1 VQEVEP
7 AMKSPK
13 APGAPIKKVPV
24 ARNTKRSKKS
34 KGANISL
41 EPHEPRSS
49 PDDVRG
55 DLSLFVFY
63 SLRDF

>member
-1 VQEVEP
+1 
-7 AMKSPK
+7 
-13 APGAPIKKVPV
+13 V

-49 PDDVRG
+49 PNDVRG
-55 DLSLFVFY
+55 DLSLFVFC
-63 SLRDF
+63 SLRDC